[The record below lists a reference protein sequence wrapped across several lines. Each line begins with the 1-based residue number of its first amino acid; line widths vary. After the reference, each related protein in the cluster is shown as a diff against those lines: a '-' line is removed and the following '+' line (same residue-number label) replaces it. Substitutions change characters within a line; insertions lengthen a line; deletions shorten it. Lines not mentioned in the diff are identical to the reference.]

1 AASAGAF
8 ASQVR
13 SRRVFMCDQVSRSGN
28 HVVNRVLL
36 RQLLA
41 ADMPV
46 LAILAT
52 PSYVRYGVDSAA
64 LEKCQQRR
72 RERRIKRN
80 AVRPVALKPRG
91 VRPVERQA
99 LPVDRSE

>member
-1 AASAGAF
+1 EERLETVGILHRTELGYIFRSAGHELRAQRIGIADANQRRAEQFRMLSDRSADRYAASAGAF

-46 LAILAT
+46 LAIL
-52 PSYVRYGVDSAA
+52 
-64 LEKCQQRR
+64 
-72 RERRIKRN
+72 
-80 AVRPVALKPRG
+80 
-91 VRPVERQA
+91 
-99 LPVDRSE
+99 